1 MNPLTEQYSEEKSKK
16 LLQMALKGDRKAMDE
31 LIRLHQPFIFN
42 VAWKMT
48 FDANDA
54 MDLTQETL
62 LKVITK
68 LSQFNFSSNFRT
80 WLYRIVVNE
89 FLHFKRRKGKELFS
103 DFKAQGERLDSI
115 PNTELTLEEEEELE
129 ELIKELRFRC
139 LSGML
144 MCLSR
149 EQRLIYIIGE
159 TFEINHNIGAAIF
172 DISKQ
177 NFRVKLHRARKDLY
191 NFMKDKCGLVNPN
204 NPCRCAKKAKT
215 MHQKGYLTK
224 DKKIFNV
231 GYKKKIGDYV
241 VSNVEAMA
249 TAIDLKHANLFRDL
263 PARDEF
269 DAQTIV
275 EEILND
281 NEIMK
286 YFNFN
291 FN

>member
-16 LLQMALKGDRKAMDE
+16 LLRTVLKGDRKAMDE

-68 LSQFNFSSNFRT
+68 LSQFDFNSNFRT
-80 WLYRIVVNE
+80 WLYRIVVHE
-89 FLHFKRRKGKELFS
+89 FLHSKRRKGEELFS

-115 PNTELTLEEEEELE
+115 SNTELTHSEEEELE

-159 TFEINHNIGAAIF
+159 TFEINHNIG
-172 DISKQ
+172 
-177 NFRVKLHRARKDLY
+177 
-191 NFMKDKCGLVNPN
+191 G
-204 NPCRCAKKAKT
+204 
-215 MHQKGYLTK
+215 
-224 DKKIFNV
+224 
-231 GYKKKIGDYV
+231 
-241 VSNVEAMA
+241 
-249 TAIDLKHANLFRDL
+249 
-263 PARDEF
+263 
-269 DAQTIV
+269 
-275 EEILND
+275 
-281 NEIMK
+281 
-286 YFNFN
+286 
-291 FN
+291 

>member
-16 LLQMALKGDRKAMDE
+16 LLRTALKGDRKAMDE

-68 LSQFNFSSNFRT
+68 LSQFNFESNFRT

-89 FLHFKRRKGKELFS
+89 FLQSKRRKGEELFS
-103 DFKAQGERLDSI
+103 DLEAQGKRLDSI
-115 PNTELTLEEEEELE
+115 PNAELTFEEEKELE
-129 ELIKELRFRC
+129 ELTKELRFRC

-144 MCLSR
+144 MCLNR

-159 TFEINHNIGAAIF
+159 TFGIDHNIGSEIF
-172 DISKQ
+172 NISKQ

-191 NFMKDKCGLVNPN
+191 SFMTNKCGLANPE
-204 NPCRCAKKAKT
+204 NPCRCSKKAKT
-215 MHQKGYLTK
+215 MHQKGYLTE
-224 DKKIFNV
+224 DKKVFNV
-231 GYKKKIGDYV
+231 GYKKKIADYV
-241 VSNVEAMA
+241 VENSEASA
-249 TAIDLKHANLFRDL
+249 TAVDEKHANLFRDL
-263 PARDEF
+263 PARDKF
-269 DAQTIV
+269 DAQTVV

-281 NEIMK
+281 DELMK
-286 YFNFN
+286 YFNFK
-291 FN
+291 

>member
-1 MNPLTEQYSEEKSKK
+1 MNPLTAQYLEEKNKN
-16 LLQMALKGDRKAMDE
+16 LLQATLKGDRKAMDE

-68 LSQFNFSSNFRT
+68 LSQFNFDSNFRT

-89 FLHFKRRKGKELFS
+89 FLQSKRRKGEALFS
-103 DFKAQGERLDSI
+103 DFEAQGERLDVI
-115 PNTELTLEEEEELE
+115 PNTELTLEEELELE
-129 ELIKELRFRC
+129 ELTKELRYRC

-144 MCLSR
+144 MCLNR

-159 TFEINHNIGAAIF
+159 TFGVDHNTGAEIF
-172 DISKQ
+172 DISKE

-191 NFMKDKCGLVNPN
+191 NFMTDKCGLVNPE

-215 MHQKGYLTK
+215 MHQKGYLTE
-224 DKKIFNV
+224 DKKFFNV
-231 GYKKKIGDYV
+231 GYKKKIADYV
-241 VSNVEAMA
+241 STNVEASA
-249 TAIDLKHANLFRDL
+249 TAVDLKHANLFRDL

-269 DAQTIV
+269 DAQTV
-275 EEILND
+275 VDEILND
-281 NEIMK
+281 NELMK

-291 FN
+291 

>member
-1 MNPLTEQYSEEKSKK
+1 MNPLTEQYSEEQNRK
-16 LLQMALKGDRKAMDE
+16 LLRTALKGDRKAMDE

-68 LSQFNFSSNFRT
+68 LSQFNFKSNFRT

-89 FLHFKRRKGKELFS
+89 FLHSKRRKGEELFS

-115 PNTELTLEEEEELE
+115 QNTELTLEEEMELE

-144 MCLSR
+144 MCLTR

-159 TFEINHNIGAAIF
+159 TFEINHKIGADIF
-172 DISKQ
+172 NISKQ

-191 NFMKDKCGLVNPN
+191 NFMKDKCGLVDPN
-204 NPCRCAKKAKT
+204 NPCRCAKKTKT
-215 MHQKGYLTK
+215 MHQKGYLTE

-241 VSNVEAMA
+241 VSHVDAMA
-249 TAIDLKHANLFRDL
+249 TAVDLKHANLFRDL
-263 PARDEF
+263 PARDKF

-275 EEILND
+275 NEILND
-281 NEIMK
+281 NELMK

-291 FN
+291 

>member
-1 MNPLTEQYSEEKSKK
+1 MNPLTGKYSEEKSKN
-16 LLQMALKGDRKAMDE
+16 LLRASLKGDRKAMDE

-68 LSQFNFSSNFRT
+68 LSQFNFESNFRT

-89 FLHFKRRKGKELFS
+89 FLQAKRQKGEELFE
-103 DFKAQGERLDSI
+103 DFEAQGKRLDAI
-115 PNTELTLEEEEELE
+115 PNAELTLEEEIELE
-129 ELIKELRFRC
+129 ELIKEMRFRC

-144 MCLSR
+144 MCLNR
-149 EQRLIYIIGE
+149 EQRLVYIIGE
-159 TFEINHNIGAAIF
+159 TFGVGHNIGAEIF
-172 DISKQ
+172 NISKQ

-191 NFMKDKCGLVNPN
+191 NYMTNKCGLANPE

-215 MHQKGYLTK
+215 MHQRGYLTA
-224 DKKIFNV
+224 DKKLFNL
-231 GYKKKIGDYV
+231 GYKKKIADYV
-241 VSNVEAMA
+241 VENAEASA
-249 TAIDLKHANLFRDL
+249 TAVDEKHAHLFRDL
-263 PARDEF
+263 PARDKF
-269 DAQTIV
+269 DAQTVV

-281 NEIMK
+281 DELMK

-291 FN
+291 